1 MEVLY
6 KWHPT
11 SLFFIRVEMRWARGH
26 PLHPLR
32 GQGEGRRCFLDSGLI
47 VVLFI
52 TAVYIALGTIQ
63 LYYDEVHAWWVKQ
76 GWKNVQW
83 ILKFSLFIYLVYRVY
98 SKNIIFFILV
108 PYLGYH
114 SVWIQIIENSLFLS
128 IIILYAFCT
137 IVVIPSSRL
146 VGKDTF

>member
-108 PYLGYH
+108 TYL
-114 SVWIQIIENSLFLS
+114 SFSLDTDNWELTLPINNYIVCFLHYCHYS
-128 IIILYAFCT
+128 F
-137 IVVIPSSRL
+137 
-146 VGKDTF
+146 K